1 MSNLDQDY
9 KALETSTHAR
19 LLFIN
24 KTIKEIRNN
33 KFFLYKEELTYY
45 KQKRKET
52 DQLLSKIRNLPKNDR
67 ESYLK
72 LKDQYLTFQI

>member
-24 KTIKEIRNN
+24 KTIRDLRKNSCYLN
-33 KFFLYKEELTYY
+33 KEELTYY

-52 DQLLSKIRNLPKNDR
+52 DQLLSKIRNLYKDDR
-67 ESYLK
+67 ETYLK
-72 LKDQYLTFQI
+72 LRDQYLTFQL